1 MKQIERLIAR
11 LVQLVEDSPGNIV
24 TLIFVVDDK
33 GVPVC
38 WKVEQGRAEGVDKYI
53 EKEVDNKK
61 ISA

>member
-11 LVQLVEDSPGNIV
+11 LIQLVEDSPGNIV

-38 WKVEQGRAEGVDKYI
+38 WTVEQGRAEGIQKDNEDK
-53 EKEVDNKK
+53 
-61 ISA
+61 